1 MVVSIII
8 EGGVLANDNISAITM
23 NNVES
28 LRQSFYRIFNGILQE
43 NEDISIKIIPQ
54 ASYKQAIKSYLVAT
68 EDTFLLIDLDMPK
81 QQKAQWFDNLSM
93 LPNKP
98 ITIPD
103 DRKEHIYFMIQ
114 EMEAWILKQP
124 DAIYKWAIEYN
135 HYLTKRADNLAE
147 HTMLRNKN
155 VEDIANPSSVLEKLI
170 TTFFEK
176 DLKGTRAEKKKLGKV
191 RYTKLKEGAELLDCL
206 NIALL
211 LAQDDELKR
220 FKGNVLTSVES

>member
-1 MVVSIII
+1 MVISIII

-43 NEDISIKIIPQ
+43 DEDISIKIIPQ

-81 QQKAQWFDNLSM
+81 QQKAQWFDNLAT

-103 DRKEHIYFMIQ
+103 ERKENIYFMIQ

-124 DAIYKWAIEYN
+124 EAIYKWAIEYN
-135 HYLTKRADNLAE
+135 HYLTKRTDNLAE
-147 HTMLRNKN
+147 HTMLNTMLTTSKA
-155 VEDIANPSSVLEKLI
+155 VSTASAIFSILLILSFSIESVFI
-170 TTFFEK
+170 SM
-176 DLKGTRAEKKKLGKV
+176 AAKV
-191 RYTKLKEGAELLDCL
+191 WL
-206 NIALL
+206 
-211 LAQDDELKR
+211 
-220 FKGNVLTSVES
+220 S